1 MAVGLSVGSVVG
13 VAASAPHPSAVA
25 PFKGEKFRI

>member
-25 PFKGEKFRI
+25 PFKDEKLRI